1 MVRFKVRIDSFTLF
15 TLYLFYISS
24 VPMALAVSSCL
35 NVAHPAAF
43 VECFRVLWCSGQ
55 VRMTHVGGIT
65 LCNFQYRQKY
75 EIYML
80 GSLSVVQWSKYFFLI
95 FLIVLIFFVFLCW
108 RPMTDMNLTL
118 FRSVWFSGGAQE
130 RQALELFQT
139 TDNATTRAAAHHLIG
154 LACEQVDTVLNA
166 MRRNATY
173 VKSLL
178 CWWYSLCNFQYR
190 SHYANYRLV

>member
-1 MVRFKVRIDSFTLF
+1 MQTTTQTTPIPPPRHLLLLGRACWTTAFAAFVCKWCRKSRYASELHYFLFLSCRFPNTMVRFKVRIDSFTLF

-80 GSLSVVQWSKYFFLI
+80 GSLSVVQ
-95 FLIVLIFFVFLCW
+95 
-108 RPMTDMNLTL
+108 
-118 FRSVWFSGGAQE
+118 
-130 RQALELFQT
+130 
-139 TDNATTRAAAHHLIG
+139 
-154 LACEQVDTVLNA
+154 
-166 MRRNATY
+166 
-173 VKSLL
+173 
-178 CWWYSLCNFQYR
+178 
-190 SHYANYRLV
+190 

>member
-1 MVRFKVRIDSFTLF
+1 
-15 TLYLFYISS
+15 
-24 VPMALAVSSCL
+24 
-35 NVAHPAAF
+35 
-43 VECFRVLWCSGQ
+43 VLWCSGQ

-95 FLIVLIFFVFLCW
+95 FLIFFVFFVFLCW

-173 VKSLL
+173 VKSLWSMLVVVVMQLPVPITL
-178 CWWYSLCNFQYR
+178 CKLQARINFDCWIYTSILIFLYFSFR
-190 SHYANYRLV
+190 FEYN